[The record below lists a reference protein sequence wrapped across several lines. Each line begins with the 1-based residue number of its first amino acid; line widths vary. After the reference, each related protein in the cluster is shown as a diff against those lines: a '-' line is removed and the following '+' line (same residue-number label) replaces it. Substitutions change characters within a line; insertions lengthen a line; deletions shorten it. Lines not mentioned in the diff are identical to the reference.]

1 MARKKKTEEQVIAE
15 VSKLIAEETLQATEP
30 LKKKKVKEKEVWPKV
45 IQGSHSTRTE
55 YEDGRVDFV
64 TDWDALQRDVREAL
78 AAYELSQKKPAVRAK
93 MVRKQK
99 VSK

>member
-30 LKKKKVKEKEVWPKV
+30 KKKKVKEVWPKV

-78 AAYELSQKKPAVRAK
+78 AAYELSQKKPAVKAK
-93 MVRKQK
+93 MARKNK
-99 VSK
+99 VSE

>member
-30 LKKKKVKEKEVWPKV
+30 PKKKKVKEKEVWPKV